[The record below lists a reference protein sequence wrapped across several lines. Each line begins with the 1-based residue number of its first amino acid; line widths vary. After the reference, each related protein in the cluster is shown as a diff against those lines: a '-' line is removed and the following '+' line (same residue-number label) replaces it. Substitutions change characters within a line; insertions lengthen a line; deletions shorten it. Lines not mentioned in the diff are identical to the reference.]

1 MLAAAILLP
10 KKFLFKKKKKKMSLG
25 SIAQAVLPSRGPS
38 CYSLL
43 GRGMPV
49 GAFLNSQAE
58 IIDAVG
64 LWSCQMST
72 WVHKQNEFSSSAK
85 AYETMLYNRRG
96 SLLCKKIGHV
106 YRKEFS
112 KRRRQTCKGNSP
124 VMIADRKPTIT
135 KNFLSS
141 PEKNKQQL
149 KMSGWIMEGAMLN
162 VLN

>member
-10 KKFLFKKKKKKMSLG
+10 KKFLLKKKKKMSLG

-64 LWSCQMST
+64 L
-72 WVHKQNEFSSSAK
+72 
-85 AYETMLYNRRG
+85 
-96 SLLCKKIGHV
+96 
-106 YRKEFS
+106 
-112 KRRRQTCKGNSP
+112 
-124 VMIADRKPTIT
+124 
-135 KNFLSS
+135 
-141 PEKNKQQL
+141 
-149 KMSGWIMEGAMLN
+149 
-162 VLN
+162 

>member
-64 LWSCQMST
+64 L
-72 WVHKQNEFSSSAK
+72 
-85 AYETMLYNRRG
+85 
-96 SLLCKKIGHV
+96 
-106 YRKEFS
+106 
-112 KRRRQTCKGNSP
+112 
-124 VMIADRKPTIT
+124 
-135 KNFLSS
+135 
-141 PEKNKQQL
+141 
-149 KMSGWIMEGAMLN
+149 
-162 VLN
+162 

>member
-10 KKFLFKKKKKKMSLG
+10 KKFLLKKKKLSLG

-49 GAFLNSQAE
+49 GAFFNSQAE

-72 WVHKQNEFSSSAK
+72 WVHKQNELSSSAK

-96 SLLCKKIGHV
+96 SLSCKKIGHV

-112 KRRRQTCKGNSP
+112 KRRRQTCKGNSYDCRQKTNNNKEFF
-124 VMIADRKPTIT
+124 IFTW
-135 KNFLSS
+135 
-141 PEKNKQQL
+141 KNKQQL